1 MCKFFHKLLECLH
14 LDKLFISN
22 NKIKKEINKMITPK
36 RGLKNP
42 YYFINNNTVYKIDF
56 NQDKDKCGE
65 HKVVYKTEEKEL
77 EKGKW
82 YYNLNGDYVQATSN
96 GTYQVKTDEL
106 KDDACSQIFPNF
118 VVKYT
123 DEEGTEVDVYYYLQ
137 DLIQDGDTFDGTKF
151 IQKPGHGDSTNYI
164 QSFQTQ
170 LNEELAKLVASG
182 KTIEQIK
189 KILPHYYFEPSA
201 NVEENKQIIMV
212 GCKKVSVTYN
222 GVEGITP
229 ISDSD
234 IMDLVYN
241 VANQTAIECANNVL
255 EEYGLEINGDLIEKG
270 DIIPQEPQILVKY
283 PADHQT
289 HNILKENA
297 KDDVAQIRLENPGYN
312 DRIHSYP
319 DIPTTMALYPNGDI
333 YYYLFNNNSVPS
345 SLFEKVGGPNPIVFD
360 MHTIEIFDG
369 VNTIGDKAFKQCT
382 NLTNVTMADSVKVI
396 GEEAFQGSGLNA
408 DGTPI
413 FNVTIG
419 NGVTTIGKSAFEQS
433 QLKSIVIPKS
443 CSYIGETA
451 FYRCSN
457 LKSITVKA
465 TTPPTMGGTGVF
477 VQIASDAKIYVP
489 SESVEKYKTAN
500 GWSSYADKIEPIA

>member
-1 MCKFFHKLLECLH
+1 MCKIFHKLLQCLH

-42 YYFINNNTVYKIDF
+42 YYFIRNEIIYNISF
-56 NQDKDKCGE
+56 NQDKDKCGQQL
-65 HKVVYKTEEKEL
+65 VS
-77 EKGKW
+77 
-82 YYNLNGDYVQATSN
+82 D
-96 GTYQVKTDEL
+96 DEQTN
-106 KDDACSQIFPNF
+106 ANRFPNF
-118 VVKYT
+118 VVNYT
-123 DEEGTEVDVYYYLQ
+123 DENNEDIKVYYWLQ
-137 DLIQDGDTFDGTKF
+137 DMIQDGDRYDGSKF
-151 IQKPGHGDSTNYI
+151 IQDELHGEGYI
-164 QSFQTQ
+164 ELFQ
-170 LNEELAKLVASG
+170 NEIKEEVKKLIESG

-283 PADHQT
+283 AANHHE

-297 KDDVAQIRLENPGYN
+297 KDDVAQIRLTRPGY
-312 DRIHSYP
+312 DDIIHSYP
-319 DIPTTMALYPNGDI
+319 DIPTTMALYPIGDI

-345 SLFEKVGGPNPIVFD
+345 SLFEKVGGPNPIEFD
-360 MHTIEIFDG
+360 MEDIEIFDG

-382 NLTNVTMADSVKVI
+382 NLRNVTMADSVKVI

-433 QLKSIVIPKS
+433 QLKSIVIPKT

-451 FYRCSN
+451 FLGCSDLN
-457 LKSITVKA
+457 SITIKA
-465 TTPPTMGGTGVF
+465 TTPPTIGSGVF